1 MRHDHFPLMRQ
12 EGHAMFARQRGASLV
27 VSMLMLVAV
36 LLLGISAAKIAL
48 QGEKASRGDRDRE
61 IAFQAAEAALIDAE
75 IDIENSSASNSRSAI
90 FEEKDIPV
98 EMYFKKDC
106 ATGGQSL
113 GLCLPADPGLTPV
126 WLTADFSGTSTT
138 SVPYGHFT
146 GQTMQTGVGSTSA
159 RLPRY
164 IIEIFKYNRES
175 EGVQEP
181 STTYFFR
188 ITAIGYGMRD
198 TTKVVLQ
205 TFYRKIVN
213 INLKKT

>member
-61 IAFQAAEAALIDAE
+61 IAFQAAEAALIDAQ

-90 FEEKDIPV
+90 FKEKDV
-98 EMYFKKDC
+98 QQELYFKKDC

-126 WLTADFSGTSTT
+126 WLTADFSDTSAT

-164 IIEIFKYNRES
+164 IIEIFKYNNEGES
-175 EGVQEP
+175 AQAADA
-181 STTYFFR
+181 TYFYR
-188 ITAIGYGMRD
+188 VTAIGYGMRD

-205 TFYRKIVN
+205 TFYRKIEN
-213 INLKKT
+213 INIKKT